1 MMLEN
6 QALQS
11 KADDKR
17 DRELIRQLRREADE
31 NKRRITEL
39 LGEVS
44 DVRRERDRL
53 KLEKNEQ
60 FVEYTKALE
69 DERNQRR
76 ALQSDLDRATFKL
89 KCSEEEYQKAL
100 LKVEKK
106 SGEVAQTK
114 LDKANTEGLLRQKD
128 ATIE

>member
-44 DVRRERDRL
+44 DIRRERDHL

-60 FVEYTKALE
+60 FVEYTQALE

-89 KCSEEEYQKAL
+89 KCSEEEYQKTL

-114 LDKANTEGLLRQKD
+114 LDKANTESLLR
-128 ATIE
+128 